1 MRGGN
6 CFILMERLK
15 PLQPFDENKTE
26 RGMKMNFT
34 EVKEQALRYLDE
46 VGTSDYDERID
57 GFIDEAQ
64 LIIAT
69 QWGFIRK
76 KATLTTENGLAELPD
91 DCFAVEKVIGSSYEE
106 EPLDGDGKR
115 MVSLSGSEDGQYT
128 LVYKAY
134 PPKGRILIPQE
145 CHPALCIL
153 AAANTQLAE
162 DNKQTYQLLL
172 ERYNNEAAMVE
183 RARSLTGKARVIVR
197 G

>member
-1 MRGGN
+1 
-6 CFILMERLK
+6 
-15 PLQPFDENKTE
+15 
-26 RGMKMNFT
+26 MNFS
-34 EVKEQALRYLDE
+34 EVKEQALSYLDE
-46 VGTSDYDERID
+46 VGTSDYDDRID

-76 KATLTTENGLAELPD
+76 KAELEAVDGAAELPS
-91 DCFAVEKVIGSSYEE
+91 DCFAIEKVIGGTFEE
-106 EPLDGDGKR
+106 EPMDEGEKR
-115 MVSLSGSEDGQYT
+115 MITLSGSADGKYT